1 MKADEGAVRF
11 VSVPPTRSSE
21 IVREMMLLAGE
32 AAARW
37 ALERKIPFTFSSQEA
52 PSSRRTFRAPKKV
65 PFPYRSSTSGE
76 KE

>member
-1 MKADEGAVRF
+1 VRF

-32 AAARW
+32 AAGALGARTQNS
-37 ALERKIPFTFSSQEA
+37 LTFSSQEA